1 MSDEVRRVWDMVE
14 RAVLEGT
21 KDLVGKPVDPEAA
34 RIAIGEFLRG
44 LTVKVARGQRPMM
57 GVGPVA
63 MVARARAC
71 VDQVWGYRVIGG
83 DLPDDRVR
91 LVLLD
96 DLRVADEQP
105 GAAEGKVAMEMAYR
119 VLAEFDVQW
128 PEEGEPVALFMHI
141 RKEAT
146 DADL

>member
-1 MSDEVRRVWDMVE
+1 
-14 RAVLEGT
+14 
-21 KDLVGKPVDPEAA
+21 
-34 RIAIGEFLRG
+34 
-44 LTVKVARGQRPMM
+44 MM

-91 LVLLD
+91 LILLD
-96 DLRVADEQP
+96 DLSVADEQP

-119 VLAEFDVQW
+119 VLAEFAVRW
-128 PEEGEPVALFMHI
+128 PEAGDPVALGVHAG
-141 RKEAT
+141 EENP
-146 DADL
+146 

>member
-1 MSDEVRRVWDMVE
+1 MSDEVRRIWDMVE

-34 RIAIGEFLRG
+34 RIAIGEFLRS
-44 LTVKVARGQRPMM
+44 LMVKVARGQRPML

-71 VDQVWGYRVIGG
+71 VDQVWGYRVVGG

-105 GAAEGKVAMEMAYR
+105 GVAEGKFVMEMAFR
-119 VLAEFDVQW
+119 VLAEFAVRW
-128 PEEGEPVALFMHI
+128 PEAGEPVALGVHAG
-141 RKEAT
+141 EGAP
-146 DADL
+146 